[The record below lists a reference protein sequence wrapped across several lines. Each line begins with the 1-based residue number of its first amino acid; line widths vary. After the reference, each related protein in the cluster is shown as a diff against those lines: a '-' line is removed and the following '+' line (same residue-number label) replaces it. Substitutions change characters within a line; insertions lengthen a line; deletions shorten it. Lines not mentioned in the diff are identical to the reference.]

1 MVEREESKF
10 PGVTEPTHDWEVG
23 REVMER
29 TVAEGSHAALRRTY
43 WRGGTEA
50 EVCHGTTMK

>member
-29 TVAEGSHAALRRTY
+29 TVAEGSQVAL
-43 WRGGTEA
+43 GGEA
-50 EVCHGTTMK
+50 PRQRSAMGLP

>member
-10 PGVTEPTHDWEVG
+10 PGVTEPTHDFG
-23 REVMER
+23 RWDGRM
-29 TVAEGSHAALRRTY
+29 VAEGSQVALRRTY